1 MERVNYVDF
10 IKGAA
15 IIAVVFGHILCFN
28 GFQLFPVK
36 WFFAYTWHVG
46 VFFIVGGF
54 FLKDVDGSN
63 IVSFLKKKAKQLYLL
78 ALYFYLPAVL
88 LHNVLLHI
96 GWYETANPIQGKVMT
111 LWGIGDFVKQTILTI
126 CCAGREPI
134 VGAMWFVYA
143 LFFAMIGY
151 SCISLIISRV
161 NREGG
166 KNNQQYL
173 LLTFFVLAVVSGIL
187 SNKYGITIRRCSNVF
202 TAMLLIYMG
211 KYMFLIMKVRIFYK

>member
-28 GFQLFPVK
+28 GFQWFPVK
-36 WFFAYTWHVG
+36 SFFAYTWHVG

-54 FLKDVDGSN
+54 FLKDVDASN
-63 IVSFLKKKAKQLYLL
+63 IKDFLKKKTKQLYLL
-78 ALYFYLPAVL
+78 SLYFYLPAVL
-88 LHNVLLHI
+88 LHNVLLRI

-111 LWGIGDFVKQTILTI
+111 MWNVGDFAKQTILTI

-134 VGAMWFVYA
+134 VGAMWFVYV

-151 SCISLIISRV
+151 SCISLIINKVYR
-161 NREGG
+161 GG
-166 KNNQQYL
+166 
-173 LLTFFVLAVVSGIL
+173 
-187 SNKYGITIRRCSNVF
+187 
-202 TAMLLIYMG
+202 
-211 KYMFLIMKVRIFYK
+211 